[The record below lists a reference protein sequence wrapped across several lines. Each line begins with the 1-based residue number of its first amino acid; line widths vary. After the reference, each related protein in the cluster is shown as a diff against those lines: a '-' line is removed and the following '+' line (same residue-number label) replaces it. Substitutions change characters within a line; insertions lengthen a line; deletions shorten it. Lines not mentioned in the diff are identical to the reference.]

1 MVGPAGSLKSL
12 KRLTLIHLKTLAAL
26 LMVLKAQ
33 NTAACYT
40 QHNKIEQFSTFYTL
54 LLFTFSS
61 SALLS
66 SEYLLLSVMDLSF

>member
-12 KRLTLIHLKTLAAL
+12 TRLTLIRLKTSAVL

-40 QHNKIEQFSTFYTL
+40 QHNKIEQFATFTRCYI
-54 LLFTFSS
+54 S
-61 SALLS
+61 LS
-66 SEYLLLSVMDLSF
+66 LPQLS